1 MTDTQQIVNGTDFL
15 RATRIAITG
24 AILDLDLV
32 CKRSLEPLRRF
43 DFVAPAAYPAGFS
56 IGMLLSSPGN
66 LFVRDLIDNL
76 PRFKRRWLLLPYVT
90 VMFSTGCHY
99 AS

>member
-1 MTDTQQIVNGTDFL
+1 MRV
-15 RATRIAITG
+15 TRISLTG

-56 IGMLLSSPGN
+56 IGMLLASPKN
-66 LFVRDLIDNL
+66 SFVRDLIDNL
-76 PRFKRRWLLLPYVT
+76 PYFKRRWFLFPYAT